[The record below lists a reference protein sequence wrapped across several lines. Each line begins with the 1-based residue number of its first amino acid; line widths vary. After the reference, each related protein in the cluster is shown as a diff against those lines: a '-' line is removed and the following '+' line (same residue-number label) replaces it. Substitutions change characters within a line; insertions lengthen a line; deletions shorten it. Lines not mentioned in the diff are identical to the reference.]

1 VAEKPPHQIRGTE
14 RTDMALTAEQR
25 RAVKNVIDECSTSKQ
40 IELVVVLLDNLLS
53 SADNNLLFYAMQKQ
67 HTLSGL

>member
-1 VAEKPPHQIRGTE
+1 
-14 RTDMALTAEQR
+14 MALTTEQR
-25 RAVKNVIDECSTSKQ
+25 QSVKNVIDECSTSKQ